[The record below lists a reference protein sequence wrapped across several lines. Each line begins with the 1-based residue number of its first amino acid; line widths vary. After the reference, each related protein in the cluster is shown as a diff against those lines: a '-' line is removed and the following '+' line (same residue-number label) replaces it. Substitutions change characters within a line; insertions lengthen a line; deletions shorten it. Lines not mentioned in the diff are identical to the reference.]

1 MAKTHI
7 RLQDLSLSYTSTPLI
22 TKLNIT
28 VSSGQCAVIVG
39 ENGRGKTTL
48 LRALAREFPPSAGEI
63 LTHGTVAIA
72 HQHMPAGD
80 LSVGEIC
87 DEAIRDSKNA
97 LEELERAGALLET
110 NTAHALDGYQQ
121 ALDAAEVLDAW
132 NAEHRLEKALRSFGA
147 ITDRSRALSELS
159 IGQRYRVRLACLIGG
174 DADILLLDEPTN
186 HLDRGALNYLTEAIT
201 SHKGVVLVVSH
212 DQALI
217 KDVADFIID
226 IDSTPDGLPRIYHEG
241 FDSYRRQ
248 RSALLET
255 WRQDYAAAQTA
266 QQQLQEDLEHAR
278 QRVNSSWKPPK
289 GTGKHTRASRAP
301 GVVQALKRAQ
311 DALDSK
317 ALDVPP
323 APAPLLLPTLKV
335 RPDKPMVDFSDLFVP
350 HRLRLP
356 GSHSVLSGDKIVIS
370 GDNGAG
376 KSTLIEVLSGAL
388 TPASG
393 SVANHARTGV
403 LGQESHVGEVPS
415 IARDHAV
422 KWGLLSVEESRFA
435 LQEFSIG
442 QRRRLDLAMSL
453 AGNPELL
460 LLDEPSN
467 HLSMH
472 LVSALTEWL
481 DTTAA
486 AVIMVTHDRQLLRD
500 TAHWRHI
507 ELKS

>member
-1 MAKTHI
+1 M
-7 RLQDLSLSYTSTPLI
+7 
-22 TKLNIT
+22 
-28 VSSGQCAVIVG
+28 
-39 ENGRGKTTL
+39 
-48 LRALAREFPPSAGEI
+48 
-63 LTHGTVAIA
+63 
-72 HQHMPAGD
+72 
-80 LSVGEIC
+80 
-87 DEAIRDSKNA
+87 
-97 LEELERAGALLET
+97 
-110 NTAHALDGYQQ
+110 
-121 ALDAAEVLDAW
+121 
-132 NAEHRLEKALRSFGA
+132 
-147 ITDRSRALSELS
+147 
-159 IGQRYRVRLACLIGG
+159 
-174 DADILLLDEPTN
+174 
-186 HLDRGALNYLTEAIT
+186 
-201 SHKGVVLVVSH
+201 
-212 DQALI
+212 
-217 KDVADFIID
+217 
-226 IDSTPDGLPRIYHEG
+226 
-241 FDSYRRQ
+241 
-248 RSALLET
+248 
-255 WRQDYAAAQTA
+255 
-266 QQQLQEDLEHAR
+266 
-278 QRVNSSWKPPK
+278 
-289 GTGKHTRASRAP
+289 
-301 GVVQALKRAQ
+301 VQALKRAQ

-481 DTTAA
+481 DKTTA